1 MPAKRSLDVWS
12 YLGPQRRPILIGVA
26 MLIATNLLFLG
37 VPLFSG
43 RAIDLLKAGKDLG
56 DMPTLV
62 ALIVG
67 FAILTAV
74 TRIGSRIYIFN
85 AARAAEYS
93 LRSDLFNH
101 LLHLDPSYFRTHAT
115 GDVMSR
121 LTNDVQTVRAMWG
134 AGVLQLVNTGVA
146 YLSVIIVMMRIDPIL
161 TLWAMVPYPTLYVV
175 GKIMGKRVFKFS
187 RGVQAQLG
195 ALSSDLQ
202 EDLGGIHLIKTYG
215 LNDDRRKRFLAS
227 SLKLLEQNM
236 ALTRVRGQMAPLLGA
251 LSAIGTVIVIWIG
264 AKAHFDNNRI
274 SVGDISAFLGLVAS
288 LVWPTLAL
296 GWMLSLIERGKASWS
311 RLQTVLDTQSTMLA
325 GTRELP
331 ATTDSAGRITVKNLT
346 ISIGDRK
353 LLDDVSFDL
362 APGSSTAIDVQAG
375 CIFLDGVDVTELPI
389 ATARGAIGYA
399 PQEAFLF
406 STTIADNIAMGYGG
420 GTSLARDANLDV
432 IHVGEHQIVSS
443 VARAP
448 ERDVFSGGT
457 VAARIA
463 AAASAAGLD
472 RDLAIMPEGFATV
485 VGERGITLSG
495 GQRQRVALARAIARQ
510 PRVLILDDSLSS
522 VDAETEHV
530 ILGHLRE
537 VMKGRTSVLISH
549 RVAAVK
555 RADQIIVV
563 DAGRVV
569 ECGKHAELLAAGGL
583 YADLYRSQFDPDEMI
598 DRAKI
603 EGLEQREHVATVSPA
618 GAS

>member
-1 MPAKRSLDVWS
+1 
-12 YLGPQRRPILIGVA
+12 
-26 MLIATNLLFLG
+26 MLLATNLLFLG
-37 VPLFSG
+37 VPLYSG
-43 RAIDLLKAGKDLG
+43 RAIDLLKAGNGLDG
-56 DMPTLV
+56 MPTLV
-62 ALIVG
+62 AFIVG

-93 LRSDLFNH
+93 LRSDLFHH
-101 LLHLDPSYFRTHAT
+101 LLNLDPSYFRTHAT

-215 LNDDRRKRFLAS
+215 LEDDRRKRFLQS
-227 SLKLLEQNM
+227 SLKLLDQNM

-264 AKAHFDNNRI
+264 AKAHFDHNRI
-274 SVGDISAFLGLVAS
+274 SIGDISAFLGLVAS

-296 GWMLSLIERGKASWS
+296 GWMLSLLERGKASWS
-311 RLQTVLDTQSTMLA
+311 RLQTVLETKSTMLA
-325 GTRELP
+325 GTSELP
-331 ATTDSAGRITVKNLT
+331 ASAANAGHISVKNLT
-346 ISIGDRK
+346 ISIGDRR

-362 APGSSTAIDVQAG
+362 APGSSTAIVGRTGGGKSTLVDALARLIDVNAG

-389 ATARGAIGYA
+389 ATARAAIGYA

-420 GTSLARDANLDV
+420 GTSLPRARSLELESIGA
-432 IHVGEHQIVSS
+432 
-443 VARAP
+443 AP
-448 ERDVFSGGT
+448 QATAAARDVFIDGK
-457 VAARIA
+457 VAPRIL

-530 ILGHLRE
+530 ILGHLRA

-563 DAGRVV
+563 DAGRIV
-569 ECGKHAELLAAGGL
+569 ECGKHADLLAAGGL
-583 YADLYRSQFDPDEMI
+583 YAELYRSQFDPDEMI

-603 EGLEQREHVATVSPA
+603 EGIEEREQIAA